1 MCSGAKNIRIKFW
14 FILLLIAG
22 EFVRCI
28 NITLAPKE
36 LRCFTSYASKGDKI
50 IGSVGVVPAD
60 SMAEVNLYKVE
71 SNLIHN
77 QRDNPIPSLDFSNLN
92 FNVLENSFYSLCVT
106 NHHSDYVTF
115 VISFRVETISNKGMS
130 SLSTVEDLKGVIT
143 YAERLLTSTREIME
157 RMEAYSTREYLLSKI
172 INKMNSRIITWS
184 IVQMIVVIGL
194 CCYQIYHISSFFEV
208 KSFV

>member
-1 MCSGAKNIRIKFW
+1 MF
-14 FILLLIAG
+14 FILKYIKLILCIIL
-22 EFVRCI
+22 FYSYTLSI
-28 NITLAPKE
+28 NITLSPKE

-50 IGSVGVVPAD
+50 IGSVGVVPTD
-60 SMAEVNLYKVE
+60 SMIEVNLYRVE
-71 SNLIHN
+71 NNLIHN
-77 QRDNPIPSLDFSNLN
+77 KRDNPIPSLDFSNLN

-184 IVQMIVVIGL
+184 IIQMIVVIGL